1 MDKIKKI
8 IPKSLF
14 QFFQP
19 AYHYLLAALGA
30 LIYRFP
36 SRQIYVVGITGTKG
50 KTTTTEI
57 VNYIFEEAGFKTAIA
72 STLRFKIGDKE
83 KRNLFKM
90 TMPGRFF
97 MQKFLRE
104 AVDRSSQ
111 IAIIEMTSEGAKQ
124 FRHKF
129 MNIDALIFTN
139 LAPEHIESH
148 GSYAKYLEAKLSIA
162 KELES
167 RKEKFSQKVLA
178 CPTCRQGGRGSPSL
192 RSARLFSRTFPSGK
206 TIIANVDDPEGEKF
220 LSLNI
225 EDKIPYSLKDATGI
239 KTDEN
244 GSSFQIGKVVIH
256 SKLPGIFNVSN
267 MLGAIALGRFFQ
279 IPDETIKKA
288 IEKIDFVRGRMEKI
302 TLDGSP
308 PNPLAGGG
316 GFDVVVDY
324 AHTPDSL
331 EAVYRAY
338 ENHKKICVLGN
349 TGGGRDKWKRKA
361 MGSIADKYCDE
372 IILTNEDPYDEDP
385 LSIVEAIKEGVEKKQ
400 VEIIMDRRK
409 AIREAIKKARALR
422 SDFAKA
428 SPDKQAKIAV
438 LITGK
443 GTDPYIM
450 EANGKKTPWDDAS
463 VVREEL
469 QRIMNPAR
477 PNHSGRQES

>member
-36 SRQIYVVGITGTKG
+36 SRQIYVVGITGKKG

-104 AVDRSSQ
+104 AVDRGSQ

-167 RKEKFSQKVLA
+167 RKEKISQKFLA

-279 IPDETIKKA
+279 IQDETIKKA

-308 PNPLAGGG
+308 PNPPAGGG

-400 VEIIMDRRK
+400 VEIIMDRRE